1 METISGADARNLIRQ
16 DVEMALS
23 AIERQYEGQID
34 RSRLLV
40 EARESTIPSQ
50 PIIDANATRM

>member
-1 METISGADARNLIRQ
+1 
-16 DVEMALS
+16 MALS